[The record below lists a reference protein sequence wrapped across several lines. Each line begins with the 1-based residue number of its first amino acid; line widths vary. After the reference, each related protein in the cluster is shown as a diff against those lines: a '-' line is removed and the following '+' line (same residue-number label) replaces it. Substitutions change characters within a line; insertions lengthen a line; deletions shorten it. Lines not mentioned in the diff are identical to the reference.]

1 MKKTLLLFFAV
12 LATML
17 CAVTVKA
24 QEIPNPEP
32 VRNTMAVYNDVD
44 NTVTLTGKAPS
55 YTEYDWDYTY
65 TNYPLDHSCIHI
77 RDVLAHFRIIYA
89 CKLSRERQEI

>member
-32 VRNTMAVYNDVD
+32 VRNTMAVYND
-44 NTVTLTGKAPS
+44 
-55 YTEYDWDYTY
+55 W
-65 TNYPLDHSCIHI
+65 
-77 RDVLAHFRIIYA
+77 
-89 CKLSRERQEI
+89 SRP

>member
-32 VRNTMAVYNDVD
+32 VRNTMAVYNQGRR
-44 NTVTLTGKAPS
+44 TK
-55 YTEYDWDYTY
+55 
-65 TNYPLDHSCIHI
+65 II
-77 RDVLAHFRIIYA
+77 RIKTATFPIVRH
-89 CKLSRERQEI
+89 

>member
-32 VRNTMAVYNDVD
+32 VRNTMAS
-44 NTVTLTGKAPS
+44 TTM
-55 YTEYDWDYTY
+55 
-65 TNYPLDHSCIHI
+65 
-77 RDVLAHFRIIYA
+77 
-89 CKLSRERQEI
+89 